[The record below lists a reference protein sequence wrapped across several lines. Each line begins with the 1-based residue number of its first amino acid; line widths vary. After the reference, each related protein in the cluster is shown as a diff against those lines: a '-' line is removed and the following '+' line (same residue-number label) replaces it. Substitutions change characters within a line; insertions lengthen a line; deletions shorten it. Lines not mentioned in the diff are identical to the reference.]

1 MSQDLRYAREGGIVG
16 LIEENRGKLGLLA
29 GLVIG
34 GYSMAKGPQLIRE
47 WRSQDAKNLVEELK
61 KQGYSLTPTNGT
73 QPDPYVALTNAITA
87 AVEQGFKNGV
97 AQLKAEQKL

>member
-1 MSQDLRYAREGGIVG
+1 MSQDLRYVRDGGLVG
-16 LIEENRGKLGLLA
+16 LIEQNRGKLGLLA

-34 GYSMAKGPQLIRE
+34 GYSGLKGPQIIRE

-61 KQGYSLTPTNGT
+61 KQGYSLITTNGA
-73 QPDPYVALTNAITA
+73 QPDPYVALTNAITV

-97 AQLKAEQKL
+97 AQLKEVQKL

>member
-1 MSQDLRYAREGGIVG
+1 MSQDLRYVRDGGLVG

-34 GYSMAKGPQLIRE
+34 GYSGLKGPQIIRE

-61 KQGYSLTPTNGT
+61 KQGYSLTPTTGT
-73 QPDPYVALTNAITA
+73 TDPYVALTNAITA

-97 AQLKAEQKL
+97 AQLKTEQKL